1 MTPVEIGFLGLVAM
15 MVLIF
20 TGIPIGIA
28 MAVVGFLGFTLMSGT
43 GPAMGLLMTVPYSTA
58 ANYALSVVP
67 LFILM
72 GELAFHSG
80 ISQDLYRA
88 AYKWIGQ
95 LPGGLAMA
103 TIIAGGGF
111 GAMCGSAAASTATFG
126 SVSMPEMRK
135 FGYNRGFAAASVAAG
150 GTLSIMIPPST
161 VFIIYGVMT
170 STSIGKLFI
179 AGILP
184 GVLLVGLYCLT
195 ILILAKRNP
204 VLAPAGPS
212 ATCGERFAALGA
224 SWAMIVLFLVVI
236 GGIWLG
242 WFTPTEGGA
251 VGAFG
256 SLLFMIYRRQFNMK
270 NLVSSLT
277 NTANITAMIFLILI
291 GATMFSTFLT
301 VSDTPQV
308 IAQWLATLP
317 IPPQGIVLGIVVLY
331 FFLGWFMEEL
341 SMIVLTT
348 PLFFPV
354 VQELGFDP
362 VWYGIMVCVAVM
374 QGQLTP
380 PVGVNLNIIMGMV
393 KDVPTIEIYKWV
405 LPYVLTLV
413 VFMLIMLAFPDIA
426 LFLPSM
432 MK

>member
-1 MTPVEIGFLGLVAM
+1 MSPVEIGFLGLVAM

-28 MAVVGFLGFTLMSGT
+28 MAVVGFLGFTMMSGF
-43 GPAMGLLMTVPYSTA
+43 GPAMGLLMTIPYSTA

-72 GELAFHSG
+72 GELSFHSG

-103 TIIAGGGF
+103 TIWAGAGF

-126 SVSMPEMRK
+126 AVAMPEMRK
-135 FGYNRGFAAASVAAG
+135 FGYNWGLAAATVSAAG
-150 GTLSIMIPPST
+150 TLAIMIPPST

-170 STSIGKLFI
+170 STSVGKLFI

-184 GVLLVGLYCLT
+184 GILLAFLYC
-195 ILILAKRNP
+195 IAIYVMARRNP
-204 VLAPAGPS
+204 NLAPAGPA
-212 ATCGERFAALGA
+212 ATCGERFGALGG
-224 SWAMIVLFLVVI
+224 SWAMIVLFLAVM
-236 GGIWLG
+236 GGIWVG
-242 WFTPTEGGA
+242 VFTPTEGGA

-256 SLLFMIYRRQFNMK
+256 SLLFMIYRRQFNTK
-270 NLVSSLT
+270 NVIGSLT
-277 NTANITAMIFLILI
+277 ATANITAMIFLILI

-301 VSDTPQV
+301 VTDTPQV
-308 IAQWLATLP
+308 IAEWLGGLP
-317 IPPQGIVLGIVVLY
+317 IPGEGIIIGIVVLY

-354 VQELGFDP
+354 VQSLGFDP
-362 VWYGIMVCVAVM
+362 VWYGVMVCIAVE

-380 PVGVNLNIIMGMV
+380 PVGVNLNIIMGMA
-393 KDVPTIEIYKWV
+393 KDVPTMEIFKWV
-405 LPYVLTLV
+405 MPYVVTLV
-413 VFMLIMLAFPDIA
+413 VFMFLMLIFPEIA